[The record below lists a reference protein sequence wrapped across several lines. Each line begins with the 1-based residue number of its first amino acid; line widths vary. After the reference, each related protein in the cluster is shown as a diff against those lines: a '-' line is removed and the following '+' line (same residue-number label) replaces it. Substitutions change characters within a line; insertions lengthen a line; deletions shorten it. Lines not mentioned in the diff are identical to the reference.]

1 MKNTLSESYTMG
13 KNWKCSPVRLG
24 TREGCL
30 LSPHLF
36 NIVAEVLATVI
47 RQEEI
52 KGIQIGKEVVK
63 LSLFTDMTWH
73 DSVHRGTQR
82 LHQETTRT
90 D

>member
-1 MKNTLSESYTMG
+1 MTNPLPASYSTG
-13 KNWKCSPVRLG
+13 KNCKCSPVRLG

-52 KGIQIGKEVVK
+52 KVIEIGKVEVK
-63 LSLFTDMTWH
+63 LSLFANDIYCTYKNAKIPP
-73 DSVHRGTQR
+73 RNNQN
-82 LHQETTRT
+82 
-90 D
+90 